1 MVFGKIFANGCIFR
15 LPRGAGGLSSPTLK
29 HPVGF
34 SCRAVIHTKH
44 MNNLKLA
51 VTTREGK
58 GRGFS
63 RRLRAQGSIPA
74 VIYGKSGD
82 RPLAVVEKD
91 FTQLMREA
99 AGSASVIT
107 IEDDKGKSTLALIQA
122 TQRNPT
128 TDRFEHIDFLEVSA
142 DKAFV
147 AHIPV
152 HTHGEAY
159 GVKLQSGILEVAVH
173 EIEVLCLPK
182 DLPEHI
188 DIDITEMKVG
198 DAVHLGDLK
207 PIEGVTFHG
216 DPETIIV
223 TIVGQR
229 VEEEPVATEEE
240 AAPEGDGEADSKEEK
255 AES

>member
-1 MVFGKIFANGCIFR
+1 
-15 LPRGAGGLSSPTLK
+15 
-29 HPVGF
+29 
-34 SCRAVIHTKH
+34 

-99 AGSASVIT
+99 AGAASVIT
-107 IEDDKGKSTLALIQA
+107 IEDEKGKSTLALIQA

-128 TDRFEHIDFLEVSA
+128 SDRFEHIDFLEVSA

-147 AHIPV
+147 AHVPV
-152 HTHGEAY
+152 HIRGEAY
-159 GVKLQSGILEVAVH
+159 GVKMENGILEIAVH

-182 DLPEHI
+182 DLPEYIEI
-188 DIDITEMKVG
+188 DVTEMKVG
-198 DAVHLGDLK
+198 DVVHLRDLK
-207 PIEGVTFHG
+207 PLEGVTFHG
-216 DPETIIV
+216 DPDTDIV
-223 TIVGQR
+223 TIGAQR
-229 VEEEPVATEEE
+229 VEEKPEDTEE
-240 AAPEGDGEADSKEEK
+240 APAPEDKTTDSKGEADS
-255 AES
+255 